1 MKVSPGLTLQS
12 RESPQAAL
20 VVPSALRAPAPPHF
34 HVSGLL
40 LSSTYAY
47 VTLCK
52 ACSTAL
58 LCELFCVR
66 VFCMG
71 RVCAFPSTKVCA
83 SAGPFWVRA
92 LHRARACFLPSA
104 PAAFQG
110 GCVTTFRFCSLFP
123 FGASNIA
130 VEGIATSCA
139 RGSLRATRSGVPS
152 LPR

>member
-1 MKVSPGLTLQS
+1 LAPLTLQS
-12 RESPQAAL
+12 RGLPQAAL

-40 LSSTYAY
+40 LSSAYAY
-47 VTLCK
+47 VTLFK
-52 ACSTAL
+52 VRSTAPL
-58 LCELFCVR
+58 SKLFCSR
-66 VFCMG
+66 AFCMG
-71 RVCAFPSTKVCA
+71 RVCAFPSAKVCIGA
-83 SAGPFWVRA
+83 SPFWVRA
-92 LHRARACFLPSA
+92 LHSARACFLPDA

-110 GCVTTFRFCSLFP
+110 GCVTTFHLFSLVP

-139 RGSLRATRSGVPS
+139 CGSLRATRSGVPS